1 MLSGRGILTLRLASL
16 IAWHWA
22 MINEILLYTLF
33 WALALK
39 VSGGEEEMPGLI
51 KKRTRK
57 NRLETLKRRFQKKE
71 KERENILK

>member
-1 MLSGRGILTLRLASL
+1 M
-16 IAWHWA
+16 
-22 MINEILLYTLF
+22 
-33 WALALK
+33 ALK